1 MIKCGISRL
10 HRVSREIPEAKI
22 INKEEDTCR
31 NFRKLFS
38 FRVKKR
44 KNH

>member
-1 MIKCGISRL
+1 MIKRGISRL

-31 NFRKLFS
+31 NFTPCASFLTKNPFKL
-38 FRVKKR
+38 
-44 KNH
+44 